1 MNRIFKTVWS
11 AVRRCYVAVNE
22 ASGTA
27 QSRGKAAGTAIVV
40 ASALAV
46 ALPANADTRLYNWDH
61 YTGTNDWSNNI
72 DAANYGNDSTDV
84 TMSGTRVYDR
94 VAIGRRSGSHI
105 YGGKTPCDN
114 STTGYCAV
122 APGYLTDGSNLT
134 LAEGAD
140 VTVKGNMW
148 VFGTVFID
156 RTAADDGDDR
166 DDYGGFGTDLRL
178 SANSKLTVGGTLDV
192 GTHNSGNSS
201 NLYQDWDEVILAPGS
216 AIYAGNITGVARF
229 TVNNA
234 TIESQGTLGT
244 LGYSYVYGNKN
255 YGGSLEPYSRYYIS
269 NNSLVKTHTLDS
281 NVIIEISD
289 STLQADVVG
298 LTSQTVNGT
307 TSTFKTTLGAVAS
320 LTTKSKTVDSIGI
333 DGNGRH
339 TLDGASLGTT
349 QAFGGLNTNFT
360 DNVIWSDGA
369 FVFEGTY
376 AQSVAD
382 AATQAIHD
390 AFGTTNSV
398 IFGEV
403 VADAPELGNGLTTA
417 QINTLLAANG
427 NPERILY
434 TTVWDQQS
442 QNNTVTTGSSDTAI
456 GVSVGFKNLKNDAL
470 TTVTNGKTLVLLGDG
485 TDLAVADGVLVADNG
500 TLQLGVSSVISG
512 GSVKEVHLAN
522 NGTLKVNSGTF
533 SFGTVAGNG
542 QFVIDQSAVANFNAH
557 NVEGSMTNNGTMN
570 IAGALTFAEDSTL
583 TSSGQ
588 LTTNQDNIFQNV
600 TPSVIDPLN
609 VINLSAQLPEEIR
622 VVANDLFRKYVPGEV
637 AEALADHATFTGGK
651 VTITGVNLTNTQVA
665 DLTQA
670 FKEKFG
676 NAVEIEFQG
685 KIEGVSVNDVLNVA
699 KVNELADANI
709 GLTEVVYVDRQL
721 EGENKDVVVSNS
733 GLKTNSGFTGINDAA
748 DVTIADGKKLV
759 LIGEKD
765 NASFNL
771 VESTSTPTVRGGAT
785 LELGTLGLAD
795 GADYKGTLAAVNLGE
810 TNETGRLNVVNGNYT
825 VNEVIARNQGSEVTV
840 GTAGTLN
847 ATKIIANTGA
857 DITNNGTLMVSGDVE
872 TTGNGEVTNSSEMTI
887 NGLANITGTLNN
899 NKNLTIG
906 NGLTVVGALTNASNS
921 ELQVTGATNI
931 SGTGVTFQ
939 NAGHA
944 VLNGDLNVIGT
955 LRNTTTGHLETNKM
969 FISGTLINNNLID
982 ASDTSELYGT
992 LTNNGTINLYD
1003 TVVGQRGE
1011 VNNTHTITGIGTIT
1025 VNGLLS
1031 NVNNADFTG
1040 EDLILTTVLAGS
1052 QEAGSEISTLAGSVP
1067 TITNEATM
1075 TFENVTIGADTEFYN
1090 YGSTSSDTLTV
1101 EEGGYYI
1108 NQTKPSTS
1116 GIMLMA
1122 DAGATEVRRETTIS
1136 GQYTNAG
1143 DAYLGTVDITATGV
1157 ATNTGNLYTGESTQ
1171 VVDGTG
1177 ITIAAG
1183 GQLLNS
1189 GTAVLASSMTNAG
1202 TIRGDGTLTF
1212 KRGGTGTNIFANTG
1226 TINVGNF
1233 ATDGEITYNQ
1243 SGATSDFTSESGWFT
1258 NAVINLA
1265 EGTMS
1270 HENAGSGNTYNLG
1283 VQGDAVIANQATATF
1298 DAIDSSNVFNI
1309 YTGSTLDVG
1318 TITLTE
1324 NEKTVNLLG
1333 GTLSTTL
1340 DQIFGDIYYTATD
1353 MDANSPDDLV
1363 DVDGVKVATGV
1374 GDMKDS
1380 IAQGVQFGWGT
1391 MAFDDAVYSASVV
1404 SDVLTKLDANDLAIG
1419 GHEGVGVEG
1428 GLQVTF
1434 NGQASQ
1440 TFNVDLANG
1449 VKARPAGTEEAYG
1462 SAYAVFTGETLTNTT
1477 QAHPDY
1483 TAIYVGAAD
1492 QAAANGVVNANILDN
1507 NIGFKQVVNVAGGMT
1522 VADGRQF
1529 VFVGENQ
1536 TVPGDYALIDG
1547 DLSIVRDGLVTLGSY
1562 GTREATKGDL
1572 KNVAIDDGTLRVRHG
1587 SFTADAVT
1595 SAGTIYV
1602 GGDGQVHD
1610 GLMLNEDT
1618 DSSLTVQSYQANVG
1632 SNLVNWGTFAAD
1644 SMTSGGSNSGT
1655 ITNYGLLDVGTAD
1668 IDMVVTNLKAAEFD
1682 ALTLSGGTLENGE
1695 VDAEGLADMSL
1706 TATTL
1711 TAKDGS
1717 VVNNYATMTADTT
1730 SISGRYQNA
1739 EGATADLGA
1748 LTVAGKGLLANS
1760 GTVNVD
1766 SITQTGGTVQN
1777 GGEMTIA
1784 GTTASSIAATFNN
1797 TDTLT
1802 IKGETL
1808 TIADGAVFTN
1818 AGTMTSTAN
1827 VEMTGGAL
1835 NQNSDTAISL
1845 TNLTISG
1852 GKLSVAEAKAVNGTG
1867 NLVVNTTAGAEAIAN
1882 SGTIDFANITVT
1894 QGKVTGEGTFG
1905 SDDSVLTVEANGSVD
1920 QANVIAATLT
1930 NAGSVTADNLTVGTG
1945 TNTGNMSLA
1954 DSLTGVLGNDGSLTI
1969 EGSNGFAFNE
1979 GTLTNNGT
1987 LTATEDVTLG
1997 GGHLV
2002 QASDTTAIFD
2012 DLTIEDGDLTVNA
2025 DKTVE
2030 GNQLIIRTDAA
2041 DSVAVANNGTVDFNR
2056 INVESG
2062 SVTGTGTLG
2071 AADSTIGVFE
2081 NGSVTQGR
2089 VEGNAIT
2096 VENGATVTAD
2106 NFVSHGNT
2114 SWNKGV
2120 ITTDDA
2126 DFGERFTNE
2135 ISGEITVA
2143 DSMTGNLMNVGNV
2156 TLEGEN
2162 GLTFTDGK
2170 LTNNG
2175 VLTAT
2180 EKVTV
2185 GDGAVIEQMSD
2196 TEASFTDVEV
2206 IAGQFNTTEGKVSSG
2221 DNLTINMTAGA
2232 DVVGSVNNG
2241 VLDFG
2246 SIHVAQGQITGTGTL
2261 GSESASITVDAAG
2274 TVSQGQVVADSLNNA
2289 GAITGNVTADHGAN
2303 SGTIS
2308 AGDLTIE
2315 GTNGQFTNT
2324 GTITTTGTAAVA
2336 GLDNQKDVTFGNGA
2350 TLTGTNS
2357 NTGSMTSNGGALN
2370 VAGGTT
2376 TVSGT
2381 GSLTANAGLTVGEE
2395 GSVAIEGE
2403 NAVAAVTGG
2412 ATIDGTFETSGQTT
2426 IDKIAGESS
2435 GTIVAAGGS
2444 LSIGDLTET
2453 DGMTFTQTADTNLI
2467 VDKGWFEN
2475 STINI
2480 EGGHFDAS
2488 VIHDD
2493 EGNASG
2499 MLGHNT
2505 VNIGKTGLDAV
2516 VGPDSELPAVDKVDW
2531 SDKYVVVKVDTVTSD
2546 TTINVASGGVLDV
2559 DNITLTPENGAGQ
2572 TITVGTGG
2580 GIQTSLDQFFDKVS
2594 TTVIDIEAIDP
2605 ETGKVDIITD
2615 VIATTTVTD
2624 VKDSIKDGLKFE
2636 NGSMVAWDDEDWSIE
2651 LVTSTSNSLTEAGLI
2666 SEDVKVQQHFLGDF
2680 MGEFT
2685 VDTAHRLEEEQLAL
2699 GNSHVLEPG
2708 VVFDTTT
2715 LHNVTVDD
2723 QDANRELVIGMGQDA
2738 VEAGQ
2743 NGIDYSIGFKDVAN
2757 ADSVTVTNGKEFVLV
2772 GGSRAEDFDWTTGY
2786 DDSNKLLVDAADGG
2800 SASVTDGTLTL
2811 GSNGVT
2817 GATAGWINSADIAE
2831 AGNLVTKNG
2840 EFAVWEITNAGNVN
2854 VTEGSILHTNVITNT
2869 GSVNVAGGLTV
2880 EDFNTAGGSVE
2891 TGAGS
2896 VTTIGNLTTDAD
2908 SSLVN
2913 AGTVTI
2919 DTLTDGKL
2927 LGTIANNGKD
2937 SVLDVASDMTFVGS
2951 LTSEGTAHYKDV
2963 TIEGT
2968 WVNSG
2973 LEVGEDLVVSE
2984 GSTHTNTG
2992 TSIWNTVEI
3001 SGSGMNGE
3009 ELGDGPK
3016 GNEEGFKSDSIL
3028 GIGSDAA
3035 DETFDI
3041 AGDYTNH
3048 GIVDASKAEDTNVTG
3063 SLVNDGQ
3070 GLYDDM
3076 TITAGG
3082 SSVNDGYEK
3091 GDILTVEDG
3100 THSNTGTSIWNNITI
3115 GENASGTNG
3124 EELGDGPKG
3133 HEEGFTSDSIMGVG
3147 SDEADDVFE
3156 VAGDFDNHGKL
3167 DATKAEDTLVSG
3179 DIHNDGQ
3186 ANYDDMDIVADG
3198 SSVNDG
3204 YEKGDILTVEEGGSH
3219 TNTGT
3224 SIWNN
3229 AQIGGSATNDGNT
3242 VVGGE
3247 GGGDEFVV
3255 NGDYTNNGNLDATD
3269 AENTVIAGD
3278 LDNNGHAE
3286 YDDMDINDGGT
3297 STNDVYEKGDIL
3309 DVNDGGKWDQNGESH
3324 WNNVNI
3330 NEGGSGSNSGELTVE
3345 EDLVIAGDFD
3355 NTGDVDTG
3363 NLIVNEG
3370 GVLDLGDGSIDAET
3384 TTVNG
3389 GDIIVGNHKEL
3400 ADENRVDYDTV
3411 VNGSING
3418 HFWVIGNGDLS
3429 FGKDA
3434 DKLAE
3439 ELGVPDIPDVHNRLT
3454 VSQTV
3459 TIGETGS
3466 IAVGSDVWTDKNNH
3480 KDVGDGN
3487 LYFGSDSTTVID
3499 TSVLANGG
3507 SIFTGTKDGATVTV
3521 EDGATLVLGNL
3532 DVAGDYVI
3540 TSGFE
3545 TAGNTDENG
3554 WIGGWTEDALWAP
3567 VDAGSGLK
3575 WELTLGW
3582 DETKVWVTAT
3592 LEDILNQYPDISIP
3606 DNINDSLESCKNA
3619 GGPDQVL
3626 ACTVIRNPDL
3636 SKEDKTRI
3644 INSVAEIGYASG
3656 AMAMAFNE
3664 ATMAADSIEGRLSM
3678 KAEAFNRDGSMKDG
3692 STGLWVDVLGSWT
3705 NADSYSVSGNADIGY
3720 DADSYGII
3728 MGVDHKLK
3736 DKNVILGGA
3745 FSYTDGNLTSTGD
3758 LLETKNAFKTFGI
3771 HAYGAWKP
3779 SDKTN
3784 LVGMLSYLRSASE
3797 ASQKLPSAAG
3807 FGSASAD
3814 IDTDLFVA
3822 GVRGEMLFNVS
3833 DNVQIVP
3840 HLGARMIV
3848 GSTDGYDTKLDGRKA
3863 YGNDADT
3870 TTTFQIPVGVAV
3882 RGDFVAEGGWTV
3894 RPVADLTV
3902 IPQFGDT
3909 EQDTQVTGTSGA
3921 TDEVTGQFT
3930 GDFATAI
3937 SVGFQVES
3945 QKDTTIGFR
3954 YGLTAG
3960 EEGRKDHQLKFELR
3974 KLF

>member
-1 MNRIFKTVWS
+1 M
-11 AVRRCYVAVNE
+11 
-22 ASGTA
+22 
-27 QSRGKAAGTAIVV
+27 
-40 ASALAV
+40 
-46 ALPANADTRLYNWDH
+46 
-61 YTGTNDWSNNI
+61 
-72 DAANYGNDSTDV
+72 
-84 TMSGTRVYDR
+84 
-94 VAIGRRSGSHI
+94 
-105 YGGKTPCDN
+105 
-114 STTGYCAV
+114 
-122 APGYLTDGSNLT
+122 
-134 LAEGAD
+134 
-140 VTVKGNMW
+140 
-148 VFGTVFID
+148 
-156 RTAADDGDDR
+156 
-166 DDYGGFGTDLRL
+166 
-178 SANSKLTVGGTLDV
+178 
-192 GTHNSGNSS
+192 
-201 NLYQDWDEVILAPGS
+201 
-216 AIYAGNITGVARF
+216 
-229 TVNNA
+229 
-234 TIESQGTLGT
+234 
-244 LGYSYVYGNKN
+244 
-255 YGGSLEPYSRYYIS
+255 
-269 NNSLVKTHTLDS
+269 
-281 NVIIEISD
+281 
-289 STLQADVVG
+289 
-298 LTSQTVNGT
+298 
-307 TSTFKTTLGAVAS
+307 
-320 LTTKSKTVDSIGI
+320 
-333 DGNGRH
+333 
-339 TLDGASLGTT
+339 
-349 QAFGGLNTNFT
+349 
-360 DNVIWSDGA
+360 
-369 FVFEGTY
+369 
-376 AQSVAD
+376 
-382 AATQAIHD
+382 
-390 AFGTTNSV
+390 
-398 IFGEV
+398 
-403 VADAPELGNGLTTA
+403 
-417 QINTLLAANG
+417 
-427 NPERILY
+427 
-434 TTVWDQQS
+434 
-442 QNNTVTTGSSDTAI
+442 
-456 GVSVGFKNLKNDAL
+456 
-470 TTVTNGKTLVLLGDG
+470 
-485 TDLAVADGVLVADNG
+485 
-500 TLQLGVSSVISG
+500 
-512 GSVKEVHLAN
+512 
-522 NGTLKVNSGTF
+522 
-533 SFGTVAGNG
+533 
-542 QFVIDQSAVANFNAH
+542 
-557 NVEGSMTNNGTMN
+557 
-570 IAGALTFAEDSTL
+570 
-583 TSSGQ
+583 
-588 LTTNQDNIFQNV
+588 
-600 TPSVIDPLN
+600 
-609 VINLSAQLPEEIR
+609 
-622 VVANDLFRKYVPGEV
+622 
-637 AEALADHATFTGGK
+637 
-651 VTITGVNLTNTQVA
+651 
-665 DLTQA
+665 
-670 FKEKFG
+670 
-676 NAVEIEFQG
+676 
-685 KIEGVSVNDVLNVA
+685 
-699 KVNELADANI
+699 
-709 GLTEVVYVDRQL
+709 
-721 EGENKDVVVSNS
+721 
-733 GLKTNSGFTGINDAA
+733 
-748 DVTIADGKKLV
+748 
-759 LIGEKD
+759 
-765 NASFNL
+765 
-771 VESTSTPTVRGGAT
+771 RGGAT

-795 GADYKGTLAAVNLGE
+795 GADYKGTLAAVTLGE
-810 TNETGRLNVVNGNYT
+810 TNETGKLNVVNGNYT

-847 ATKIIANTGA
+847 ATTIVANTGA
-857 DITNNGTLMVSGDVE
+857 NITNAGVLAVSGNVE
-872 TTGNGEVTNSSEMTI
+872 TTGNGSVINEANMTVNGTMTAIGTVNNSDQLTVG
-887 NGLANITGTLNN
+887 NGLNVTGGLINTGTLNVTGDTN
-899 NKNLTIG
+899 LIGGTNTFTNSGQASLKGDLTIAG
-906 NGLTVVGALTNASNS
+906 ILRN
-921 ELQVTGATNI
+921 
-931 SGTGVTFQ
+931 
-939 NAGHA
+939 NAGA
-944 VLNGDLNVIGT
+944 F
-955 LRNTTTGHLETNKM
+955 LETNKM
-969 FISGTLINNNLID
+969 SVTGRVNNYGNIE
-982 ASDTSELYGT
+982 ASDTSEVYGT
-992 LTNNGTINLYD
+992 LTNTGTIDLFD

-1011 VNNTHTITGIGTIT
+1011 VNNTHTITGVGTIT
-1025 VNGLLS
+1025 VNGLLT

-1052 QEAGSEISTLAGSVP
+1052 QEVGSGISTLAGSVP

-1122 DAGATEVRRETTIS
+1122 DAGATEVRREASIS

-1143 DAYLGTVDITATGV
+1143 DAYLGTLEITATGV

-1265 EGTMS
+1265 EGRMS

-1483 TAIYVGAAD
+1483 TALYVGAAD

-1536 TVPGDYALIDG
+1536 SVPGDYALIDG

-1572 KNVAIDDGTLRVRHG
+1572 KNVAIDDGTMRVRHG

-1668 IDMVVTNLKAAEFD
+1668 IDMVVTNLKTAEFD

-1711 TAKDGS
+1711 TTKDGS

-1802 IKGETL
+1802 IEGETL

-1882 SGTIDFANITVT
+1882 AGTIDFANITVT

-1954 DSLTGVLGNDGSLTI
+1954 DSLTGVLGNDGNLTI

-2025 DKTVE
+2025 DKTIE

-2357 NTGSMTSNGGALN
+2357 NTGSMTTNGGALN

-2546 TTINVASGGVLDV
+2546 STINVASGGVLDV
-2559 DNITLTPENGAGQ
+2559 DNITLTPESGAGQ

-2594 TTVIDIEAIDP
+2594 TTVIDIEAINP

-2757 ADSVTVTNGKEFVLV
+2757 ADSVTVNNGKEFVLV

-2786 DDSNKLLVDAADGG
+2786 DVSNKLLVDAADGG

-2817 GATAGWINSADIAE
+2817 GATVGWINSADVAE

-2992 TSIWNTVEI
+2992 TSIWNTVDIAGSAVNGNEITDGVYGNDTENFKSDAILGIGTDAADDVFNIAGDFTNNGKVDATKAETTTVAGELVNNGQANYVDMTVNAGGMSTNVGYERGEDLVVADGAVHTNTGTSIWNTVEI
-3001 SGSGMNGE
+3001 SGSGTNGE

-3016 GNEEGFKSDSIL
+3016 GNEEGFASDSILGIGSDAADETFDVAGDYTNHGIVDASKAEDTNVTGSLVNDGQGLYDDMTITAGGSSVNDGYEKGDILTVEDGTHSNTGTSIWNNVTIGENASGTNGEELGDGPKGNEEGFASDSIL

-3100 THSNTGTSIWNNITI
+3100 THSNTGTSIWNNVTI

-3269 AENTVIAGD
+3269 AENTVVAGD

-3309 DVNDGGKWDQNGESH
+3309 DVNEGGTWDQNGESH

-3909 EQDTQVTGTSGA
+3909 EQDTRVTGTSGA

-3937 SVGFQVES
+3937 SIGFQVES
-3945 QKDTTIGFR
+3945 PKDTTIGFR